1 LEKKGGKVGS
11 VKAFIFRKG
20 SGQLKVHPSPVILGR
35 GDNLVLV
42 NLTGQAGTA
51 TFDTTV
57 DGCSGGKKQETLDP
71 DPTKPTT
78 VTIAGSPPFRYF
90 EYDVVIGGNYAE
102 GGSKPGGIVD
112 P

>member
-1 LEKKGGKVGS
+1 MGS

-20 SGQLKVHPSPVILGR
+20 NGQLRVHPSPVVLEK
-35 GDNLVLV
+35 GDDLVLV
-42 NLTGQAGTA
+42 NLTRRPGMA

-57 DGCSGGKKQETLDP
+57 EGCAGDKKQVPLDE
-71 DPTKPTT
+71 DPTKPAT
-78 VTIAGSPPFRYF
+78 VKIAANPPNRYF
-90 EYDVVIGGNYAE
+90 EYDVVVDGYYAE